1 MKRWFRWW
9 GIAAFAVLVVL
20 VAVGWLLLADRI
32 VKNALQSAGTR
43 VVGAQVDI
51 RKADLSLFPAGL
63 TLIGLQVTNPQQP
76 MQNAVEAERIA
87 MSLDA
92 PAMLQRKILIEELTL
107 EGVRLNTP
115 RKSSGAVKTAS
126 SRRDD
131 AAGKKAAPS
140 ASESDLPGELLSGA
154 FIVPDVGEILKNEKL
169 QTLVLADTSS
179 RIPPE
184 VGPVWEERIKVAQT
198 QGMQALVQPTLERWF
213 TAPYRSA
220 HPETMQRVGALIAN
234 TPVPGYVG
242 CCRAIPKLNLT
253 ARLKEI
259 KVPIQII
266 VGADDQGTPVAM
278 SQAIHDN
285 APGSRLD
292 ILPQAAHLSNIEQP
306 QAFDRALA
314 EFLPT

>member
-1 MKRWFRWW
+1 MKAKAN
-9 GIAAFAVLVVL
+9 GIEIYYEIHGKEGAP
-20 VAVGWLLLADRI
+20 WLTLSHSLACSVRMWDEQIATFKDRYRILAYDTRGHGQTSAPAGDYTLAQLADDLKGLLDHLKI
-32 VKNALQSAGTR
+32 SQTHYCGLSMGGMIGQTFAL
-43 VVGAQVDI
+43 
-51 RKADLSLFPAGL
+51 KY
-63 TLIGLQVTNPQQP
+63 
-76 MQNAVEAERIA
+76 
-87 MSLDA
+87 
-92 PAMLQRKILIEELTL
+92 
-107 EGVRLNTP
+107 
-115 RKSSGAVKTAS
+115 
-126 SRRDD
+126 
-131 AAGKKAAPS
+131 
-140 ASESDLPGELLSGA
+140 PG
-154 FIVPDVGEILKNEKL
+154 IL

-220 HPETMQRVGALIAN
+220 HPETMQRIGKLIAD

-242 CCRAIPKLNLT
+242 CCRAIPRLNLT
-253 ARLKEI
+253 DRLKEI
-259 KVPIQII
+259 TVPIQII

-292 ILPQAAHLSNIEQP
+292 ILPSAAHLSNIEQP

-314 EFLPT
+314 AFLPS